1 MHRFSLIAVPIA
13 IAAALALAACSTEKQ
28 SSPPRTATEQLL
40 ISTAADRAMDG
51 LALSIPAGTKVFV
64 NAENF
69 EGTDS
74 KYAIG
79 AIRDRLLRQGAAL
92 VAERGQ
98 ATAVVEVRAGA
109 LSIDESETLVGIPSY
124 DVPVPLASG
133 PIKLPEIA
141 LYKKK
146 ERKGVAK
153 IAATSYGA
161 ADGRLIDSSDPQF
174 GYSHKKEY
182 RVLLF
187 FSWRSSDL
195 PQEEGN
201 GLIDGW

>member
-1 MHRFSLIAVPIA
+1 MHRIPATILIIAV
-13 IAAALALAACSTEKQ
+13 LALGACSTEKQ
-28 SSPPRTATEQLL
+28 SSPARTATEQLL

-51 LALSIPAGTKVFV
+51 LDLSIPAGTKVFV

-79 AIRDRLLRQGAAL
+79 AIRDRLLRNGVAL

-98 ATAVVEVRAGA
+98 AEAVVEIRAGA
-109 LSIDESETLVGIPSY
+109 LSIDETETLIGIRSF
-124 DVPVPLASG
+124 DVPVPLASA
-133 PIKLPEIA
+133 PLKLPEVA
-141 LYKKK
+141 LYKKS
-146 ERKGVAK
+146 ERKGVVK

-161 ADGRLIDSSDPQF
+161 ADGRLIDSTEPQL
-174 GYSHKKEY
+174 GYAHKEEY
-182 RVLLF
+182 RLLLF

-195 PQEEGN
+195 PKEN
-201 GLIDGW
+201 GKGLLDEW